1 MESSQP
7 GSAGFGAQTPIE
19 PGRLQALQASVHPDW
34 QQTPSTQKPETHSPA
49 VEQLSPMSS
58 VPLHAPFT
66 HSAEALQS
74 ASLVQLVRQPEASQ
88 RAHWPSQAESQQ
100 TPSTQWPEAQSF
112 PEVQLVPFDC
122 LGSQLPPM
130 QA

>member
-88 RAHWPSQAESQQ
+88 RAHWPSQADSQQ
-100 TPSTQWPEAQSF
+100 APSTQKPLSQAASEEQAA
-112 PEVQLVPFDC
+112 PMGC
-122 LGSQLPPM
+122 LP
-130 QA
+130 